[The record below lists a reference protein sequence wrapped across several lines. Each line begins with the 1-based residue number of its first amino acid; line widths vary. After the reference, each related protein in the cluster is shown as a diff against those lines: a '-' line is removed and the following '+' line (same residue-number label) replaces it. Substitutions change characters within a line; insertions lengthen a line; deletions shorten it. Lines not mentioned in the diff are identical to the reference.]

1 MPSGHDLFQRLCL
14 ALLAR
19 LTGFRQW
26 LARFDLAA
34 DAQRERWGF
43 GLFAATLL
51 TLFGLAVSNVVLG
64 LTVLALPWTARW
76 RAVPWAAARPLLAA
90 LGAYA
95 AFLVTSIAASYEPK
109 LSVVALADLFAL
121 SVLPLAFILV
131 RGERRTRRLVDLL
144 GAFAALSA
152 AYGLAQYFAGYGAL
166 DKRIRGP
173 FSHYMTFSG
182 VLLIVDLLLAARLL
196 AGPPADRAAPWP
208 WRWLER
214 RSVQVAALA
223 GINAALLGSLTRSAW
238 VGVLVGATVL
248 LALQAPKA
256 IFAYAPAAVVFVLMA
271 PVPMLWRALSI
282 TDLED
287 ASNYDRVCMVQ
298 AGLHMVAEKPLFGIG
313 PEVVKHHYPIYR
325 HPTAPRLTVPHLH
338 DTFLE
343 LAAERGLTS
352 LLAYLAMQG
361 IAIAAAWRG
370 YRRRR
375 AAGGGPID
383 LHLGALGALLA
394 FNIAGFFEYNWGD
407 AEVQR
412 LALVALALPFCVREA
427 NEGPEAAGG

>member
-1 MPSGHDLFQRLCL
+1 M
-14 ALLAR
+14 LAR
-19 LTGFRQW
+19 LTGLRRW

-34 DAQRERWGF
+34 DAQRESWGF

-76 RAVPWAAARPLLAA
+76 RAVPWRQAQPLLAA
-90 LGAYA
+90 LSAYG

-109 LSVVALADLFAL
+109 LSVGALADLFAL
-121 SVLPLAFILV
+121 SVLPLGVILV
-131 RGERRTRRLVDLL
+131 RGVRQTRRLVDLL
-144 GAFAALSA
+144 GAFAALVA
-152 AYGLAQYFAGYGAL
+152 TYGLGQYFAGYGAL
-166 DKRIRGP
+166 DRRIRGP

-196 AGPPADRAAPWP
+196 AGPPAEREALWP

-214 RSVQVAALA
+214 RPVQIAALA
-223 GINAALLGSLTRSAW
+223 LINAALLGSLTRSAW
-238 VGVLVGATVL
+238 VGVLVAGTVL
-248 LALQAPKA
+248 LALRAPKA
-256 IFAYAPAAVVFVLMA
+256 IFAFAPAAVLFVLLA
-271 PVPMLWRALSI
+271 PVPMVWRALSI

-313 PEVVKHHYPIYR
+313 PDLVKHHYPIYR

-352 LLAYLAMQG
+352 LGAYLALQG

-375 AAGGGPID
+375 ATGSGASD
-383 LHLGALGALLA
+383 LYLGALCALLA
-394 FNIAGFFEYNWGD
+394 FNVAGFFEYNWGD

-412 LALVALALPFCVREA
+412 LALVALAVPFCAREA
-427 NEGPEAAGG
+427 DEPPETADV